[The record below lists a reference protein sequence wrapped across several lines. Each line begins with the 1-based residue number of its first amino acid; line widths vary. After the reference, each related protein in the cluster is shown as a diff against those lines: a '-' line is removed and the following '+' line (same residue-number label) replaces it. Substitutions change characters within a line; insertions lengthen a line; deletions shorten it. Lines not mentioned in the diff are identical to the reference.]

1 MELYFFA
8 LWIREHGNKK
18 YEKLMNKITS
28 TISIPADIV
37 KKEEAAFFI
46 HYFYI
51 AYMVS
56 ALNYIGA
63 NENQICY
70 FLDSF
75 IGAQLCSVI
84 KPKEILTSQKDIVL
98 EMQKYIEKDIKQYEH
113 V

>member
-28 TISIPADIV
+28 TISRPPDIV

-56 ALNYIGA
+56 VLNYFGM

-70 FLDSF
+70 FMDSF
-75 IGAQLCSVI
+75 IGAQLCSEI
-84 KPKEILTSQKDIVL
+84 KPKEILASEKDIVQ
-98 EMQKYIEKDIKQYEH
+98 EMQKYIKEDIKQYEQ